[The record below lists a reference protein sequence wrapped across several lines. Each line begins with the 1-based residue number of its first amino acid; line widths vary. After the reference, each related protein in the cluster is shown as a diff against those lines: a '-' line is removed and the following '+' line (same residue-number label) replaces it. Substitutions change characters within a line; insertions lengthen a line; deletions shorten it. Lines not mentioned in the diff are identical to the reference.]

1 MAKDDFDVLTFDEDG
16 DKPVIGQ
23 FQNSAGAVLYM
34 SLVQEKYKMCIRRS
48 GKAKEVHH
56 YEDVKAVNFNDDR
69 QQYKEYMSVLGEE
82 RMPETLAL
90 FQEMKY
96 NDVDK
101 YEQLKDHV
109 YIQRNF
115 NNGTWKDAVNPEKQA
130 RHMQSTAPQDKSY
143 FYDWVDVEELYRQH
157 KMTSGFRIQNGIRQ
171 KNYELIDINPE
182 EKIGL
187 DAYSGE
193 SINGFTI
200 HYSKTG
206 AHLIPTYHKE

>member
-1 MAKDDFDVLTFDEDG
+1 
-16 DKPVIGQ
+16 
-23 FQNSAGAVLYM
+23 
-34 SLVQEKYKMCIRRS
+34 MCIRKN

-56 YEDVKAVNFNDDR
+56 YEDIKEVNFNDDKR
-69 QQYKEYMSVLGEE
+69 QYKEYISVLGEE
-82 RMPETLAL
+82 RMPESLAL

-109 YIQRNF
+109 YIQKNF

-157 KMTSGFRIQNGIRQ
+157 KMTGKIR
-171 KNYELIDINPE
+171 NVR
-182 EKIGL
+182 GL
-187 DAYSGE
+187 KGNKEVVLLDSERVYGVDYYTKEYAN
-193 SINGFTI
+193 SITI

-206 AHLIPTYHKE
+206 VHIVPTYYKKEQ